1 MATLS
6 INTDILSFDENK
18 IFLTKELQRNEYLEI
33 KKFLS
38 DLEIFWDSAKHCFT
52 GDSKIIKKVKENL
65 LNGKKIISRKKDLH
79 FYATP
84 TIILD
89 FIKDEFLNFGEY
101 QFDNFNFLE
110 PSAGEGN
117 IADYYEKNFKNENIT
132 LIELFDINIEKLREK
147 RYKNIIHTNFLEWN
161 TNKTFDFI
169 IMNPPFNKTEYIDH
183 ILKAYELLTPEFG
196 ELIAIFPS
204 RIFEIPFNQLKKKE
218 KELYE
223 LITKNQGSCIYGIF
237 DKAFQGANIKVAV
250 VKITKGYESKIRE
263 NLIKNIAVEIG
274 SIYEF
279 ANKVE
284 KAKSI
289 KEIEEII
296 TEFIEYKK
304 ENYQGSM
311 PYPYSYMQDYI
322 SSVSSYF
329 EKDFKLTLFDFI

>member
-1 MATLS
+1 MSSLT
-6 INTDILSFDENK
+6 INIEVLSFEDDKIYLTEELERNK
-18 IFLTKELQRNEYLEI
+18 YLEI

-38 DLEIFWDSAKHCFT
+38 DLEIFWDSAKQCFT
-52 GDSKIIKKVKENL
+52 GDSKIIKRVKESL

-84 TIILD
+84 KEILN
-89 FIKDEFLNFGEY
+89 FIRDEFLGFYDIEFNNFT
-101 QFDNFNFLE
+101 FLE

-117 IADYYEKNFKNENIT
+117 IADYFRKNFKDENIT
-132 LIELFDINIEKLREK
+132 LVELFDINVEKLKEK
-147 RYKNIIHTNFLEWN
+147 EYKNIIHTNFLEWN
-161 TNKTFDFI
+161 TDKTFDFI
-169 IMNPPFNKTEYIDH
+169 IMNPPFNRTEYIDH
-183 ILKAYELLTPEFG
+183 VFKAYELLTPEFG

-204 RIFEIPFNQLKKKE
+204 KLFEVPFNQLKKKE

-304 ENYQGSM
+304 ENYKNSI
-311 PYPYSYMQDYI
+311 PYPYSYMTEYI
-322 SSVSSYF
+322 SKIEKMF
-329 EKDFKLTLFDFI
+329 EKSFCLF